1 MLIHRSFDA
10 VGVFH
15 PAANNHRESWVGS
28 QLLLLF
34 EAVDKPL
41 TADQLRISSNL
52 LGSDSESEGLEVCH
66 FAVSYEVD
74 SQSR

>member
-1 MLIHRSFDA
+1 LAIHRLLDT
-10 VGVFH
+10 VRVFH
-15 PAANNHRESWVGS
+15 PTANKDSESGVGY

-41 TADQLRISSNL
+41 SAYQLRISSNL
-52 LGSDSESEGLEVCH
+52 LGSDSESQGLEVSHC
-66 FAVSYEVD
+66 AVSYEVD